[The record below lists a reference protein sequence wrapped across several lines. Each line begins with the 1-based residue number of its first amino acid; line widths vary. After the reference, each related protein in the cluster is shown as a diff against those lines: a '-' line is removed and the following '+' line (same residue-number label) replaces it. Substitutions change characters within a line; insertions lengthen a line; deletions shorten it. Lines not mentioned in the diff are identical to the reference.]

1 MHQFHRKFFTFL
13 AIVLVAGGLVAC
25 RSGVVYN
32 VVNDQFTMTAPS
44 LAEAEKTIKLAGA
57 SLGWQV
63 KQASPGKLIATLPIR
78 THVAIVDITHDTKQF
93 SIMYKDSTNLD
104 YDGTNIH
111 SNYNGWIQNLQKAI
125 VARSSVY

>member
-1 MHQFHRKFFTFL
+1 MQRKILAFL
-13 AIVLVAGGLVAC
+13 AIVLLAGGLVAC
-25 RSGVVYN
+25 RSATVYN
-32 VVNDQFTMTAPS
+32 VVNDQFTAEAPS
-44 LAEAEKTIKLAGA
+44 LADAEKAIKLAGA

-78 THVAIVDITHDTKQF
+78 THVAVVDITHDTKQF

-104 YDGTNIH
+104 YDGSSIH

-125 VARSSVY
+125 VARTSVY